1 MSPRQR
7 SGSRQCVYLFEISS
21 VPTGRSRG
29 SRFRCSSCMA
39 RSIPRYP
46 LPLASGC
53 LRWRTSQNGLSALPE
68 AAITIWTTSAP
79 LKSREISSTLRGGD
93 GCHKG
98 RIFRAR
104 TRWGLDRMSAHGP
117 MPRSAWMFPA
127 LAVLLF
133 AVATGLGLDFTP
145 SVGGLL
151 FAVVLLAILFGT
163 VFAAVHHAEVIAER
177 IGEPYGTLLLT
188 LAVTIIEVALIA
200 TIMLGDKPQPALARD
215 TVFAVVMIVCNGLV
229 GLCIFIGGLRYR
241 EQDFQVSGA
250 NLYLS
255 VLFVLATITLIM
267 PNYTLTAPGPIYSAA
282 QLGFVDLV
290 TLMLYGVFLY
300 TQTIRH
306 SDYFIKGGVGAAT
319 ETSSLSNRMLAL
331 SIALLLI
338 SLLAVALLAKKFS
351 LVVDVVTAMIG
362 APPAFA
368 GVLVALLILLPEG
381 VTAIAAARNNDLQKS
396 INLALGSSLATI
408 GLTIPAVG
416 VATYALDKER
426 VLGLNGQGMVL
437 LLLTFVLSML
447 TFGTGRTNILFGLV
461 HMVVFA
467 VFVFMVFVP

>member
-1 MSPRQR
+1 
-7 SGSRQCVYLFEISS
+7 
-21 VPTGRSRG
+21 
-29 SRFRCSSCMA
+29 
-39 RSIPRYP
+39 
-46 LPLASGC
+46 
-53 LRWRTSQNGLSALPE
+53 
-68 AAITIWTTSAP
+68 
-79 LKSREISSTLRGGD
+79 
-93 GCHKG
+93 
-98 RIFRAR
+98 
-104 TRWGLDRMSAHGP
+104 MSAHGP

-133 AVATGLGLDFTP
+133 AAASLLGLTFTP
-145 SVGGLL
+145 SAGGLL
-151 FAVVLLAILFGT
+151 FAAILLTILFGT

-200 TIMLGDKPQPALARD
+200 TIMLGDKPVPTLARD

-241 EQDFQVSGA
+241 EQDFQVTGA

-255 VLFVLATITLIM
+255 VLSVLAAITLIL

-282 QLGFVDLV
+282 QLGFVSLA

-300 TQTIRH
+300 IQTIRH
-306 SDYFIKGGVGAAT
+306 RDYFINAAAGT
-319 ETSSLSNRMLAL
+319 GTKASEMSNRMLAV
-331 SIALLLI
+331 SIALLLV
-338 SLLAVALLAKKFS
+338 SLLAVVLLAKKFS
-351 LVVDVVTAMIG
+351 QVVDVGTAMIG

-368 GVLVALLILLPEG
+368 GVLVAALILLPES
-381 VTAIAAARNNDLQKS
+381 IAAIGAARKNDLQKS

-408 GLTIPAVG
+408 GLTIPAV
-416 VATYALDKER
+416 AIAAYALEKQL

-437 LLLTFVLSML
+437 LLLTSFLSML

-467 VFVFMVFVP
+467 VFVFLVFVP

>member
-1 MSPRQR
+1 
-7 SGSRQCVYLFEISS
+7 
-21 VPTGRSRG
+21 
-29 SRFRCSSCMA
+29 
-39 RSIPRYP
+39 
-46 LPLASGC
+46 
-53 LRWRTSQNGLSALPE
+53 
-68 AAITIWTTSAP
+68 
-79 LKSREISSTLRGGD
+79 
-93 GCHKG
+93 
-98 RIFRAR
+98 
-104 TRWGLDRMSAHGP
+104 MSAHGP
-117 MPRSAWMFPA
+117 MPRSAWIFPA
-127 LAVLLF
+127 LAMLLF
-133 AVATGLGLDFTP
+133 AVATGFGLTFTP
-145 SVGGLL
+145 SLGGLL
-151 FAVVLLAILFGT
+151 FAAALLAILFGT

-177 IGEPYGTLLLT
+177 IGEPYGTLVLT

-200 TIMLGDKPQPALARD
+200 TIMLGEKPVPALARD

-267 PNYTLTAPGPIYSAA
+267 PNYTLTAPGPIYSSA

-306 SDYFIKGGVGAAT
+306 SDYFIKGGAAAAG

-331 SIALLLI
+331 SIALLLV
-338 SLLAVALLAKKFS
+338 SLLAVVLLAKKFS

-368 GVLVALLILLPEG
+368 GVLVALLILLPEAI
-381 VTAIAAARNNDLQKS
+381 TAIAAARNNDLQKS

-416 VATYALDKER
+416 VATSVLDKEL
-426 VLGLNGQGMVL
+426 VLGLNNQEMVL
-437 LLLTFVLSML
+437 LLLTFFLSML

-467 VFVFMVFVP
+467 VFLFMVFVP